1 MKIGDLY
8 RDREDWGPMIVVGF
22 LSPAEGHGENAVAL
36 YHPEDEKRYI
46 YTEEDRKYLV
56 RIEAEEYICV

>member
-22 LSPAEGHGENAVAL
+22 LSPAEGQGHNAVEL
-36 YHPEDEKRYI
+36 YHPESKNRYI
-46 YTEEDRKYLV
+46 YTQEDHKYLV
-56 RIEAEEYICV
+56 RIDSE